1 MHSSIVIDQAA
12 AGSCR
17 PLLCSGSRSRSR
29 SWYYGGLSMLVVM
42 SVLVGRPDLAF
53 AQYPGFSSDAR
64 SASVSA
70 DAVDAP
76 SGGSGDDASAN
87 SGGTSSAS
95 SNAGA
100 GAGSAASSNRSDG
113 GEDHSQTA
121 SNGFGAATN
130 RTKARQSR
138 DYYFVRK
145 LRVEFAAMELVE
157 RRTGMAFSRHN
168 VPRYL
173 DELRAELAKMQG
185 SAGAPVQSLAHDVQH
200 IDTEL
205 NKHIDKLLAMIGTPT
220 NAVPSFGPSFV
231 PSFVYGFLTPNP
243 PLPKTPDAA
252 AAKMASISLKY
263 ELMDY
268 GEKALQAMG
277 AGYR

>member
-1 MHSSIVIDQAA
+1 MRSSVVINQAA
-12 AGSCR
+12 ADSCR
-17 PLLCSGSRSRSR
+17 SL
-29 SWYYGGLSMLVVM
+29 SWLRQYGGLSMLVVM
-42 SVLVGRPDLAF
+42 AVLFGRPDLAF
-53 AQYPGFSSDAR
+53 AQYPGFSSDAEP
-64 SASVSA
+64 ASVSA
-70 DAVDAP
+70 DADDAP
-76 SGGSGDDASAN
+76 SGGSGNDASAN
-87 SGGTSSAS
+87 SGASSSAS
-95 SNAGA
+95 SNAVEGI
-100 GAGSAASSNRSDG
+100 GSAASGNLSG
-113 GEDHSQTA
+113 GDDNDSQTA
-121 SNGFGAATN
+121 SNEFGVAAN

-138 DYYFVRK
+138 EYYFVRK

-157 RRTGMAFSRHN
+157 RQTGMAFSRHD

-173 DELRAELAKMQG
+173 DALRAELAKMRG
-185 SAGAPVQSLAHDVQH
+185 AANAPVQSLAHDVQH

-205 NKHIDKLLAMIGTPT
+205 NKHIDKLLTMIGTPT
-220 NAVPSFGPSFV
+220 AVASSFA
-231 PSFVYGFLTPNP
+231 YGFFTPDP

>member
-29 SWYYGGLSMLVVM
+29 SWHYGGLSMLVVM

-53 AQYPGFSSDAR
+53 AQYPGFSSDAE

-220 NAVPSFGPSFV
+220 NAVPSFV

-263 ELMDY
+263 ELMDF

>member
-1 MHSSIVIDQAA
+1 MSAPILIDQAA

-17 PLLCSGSRSRSR
+17 SLLLSL
-29 SWYYGGLSMLVVM
+29 SWPRHCGGLSMLVVIA
-42 SVLVGRPDLAF
+42 VLFGRPDLAF
-53 AQYPGFSSDAR
+53 AQYPGFSSDAEP
-64 SASVSA
+64 ASVSA
-70 DAVDAP
+70 DADDAP
-76 SGGSGDDASAN
+76 IGGSDHDASAN
-87 SGGTSSAS
+87 SGGSLSAGSSAGT
-95 SNAGA
+95 GA
-100 GAGSAASSNRSDG
+100 GGAASGNQSGD
-113 GEDHSQTA
+113 DDYSQPA
-121 SNGFGAATN
+121 SNGFGVVTN
-130 RTKARQSR
+130 RVKARQSR

-157 RRTGMAFSRHN
+157 RRTGMAFSRHD

-173 DELRAELAKMQG
+173 DELSAELAKIRG
-185 SAGAPVQSLAHDVQH
+185 SASAPLQSLAHDVQH

-220 NAVPSFGPSFV
+220 NVAPSFALTSFA
-231 PSFVYGFLTPNP
+231 YGFFAPNP

-252 AAKMASISLKY
+252 AAKMAAISLKY

-277 AGYR
+277 AGNR

>member
-29 SWYYGGLSMLVVM
+29 SWHYGGLSMLVVM

-53 AQYPGFSSDAR
+53 AQYPGFSSDAG

-157 RRTGMAFSRHN
+157 RRTGMAFSRHD

-173 DELRAELAKMQG
+173 DELRAELAKMEG

-205 NKHIDKLLAMIGTPT
+205 NKHIGKLLAMIGTPT
-220 NAVPSFGPSFV
+220 NAVPSFV

-277 AGYR
+277 VGYR

>member
-29 SWYYGGLSMLVVM
+29 SWHYGGLSMLVVM

-53 AQYPGFSSDAR
+53 AQYPGFSSDAG

-113 GEDHSQTA
+113 GEDHSQTS

-220 NAVPSFGPSFV
+220 NAVPSF
-231 PSFVYGFLTPNP
+231 VYGFLSPNP

-263 ELMDY
+263 ELMDF